1 MNEGGVL
8 LKLRD
13 KKEILKSLKNEYE
26 KAELSMLDLF
36 SQTMTKEDLKD
47 IIRYSDYE
55 VKLSLNKP
63 EMSSKLAQAIEE
75 EFANILKV
83 ISSTELLELEKLIL
97 YNMSF
102 IDLDNDIEFLN
113 LKNKYSLKGFIYFL
127 DSKEHFPEK
136 ILVVP
141 KEIIN
146 ILIENIEKLDFE
158 LLEKR
163 ENIINII
170 IGLSNIYGVFE
181 INHLKF
187 IFDNFGLSDIDDN
200 ILQECFENSH
210 LFNKIFNKVEE
221 YIVHEACMVDSSFN
235 EINKYAKSKEYYIPT
250 YEEVLRYAEHDLDME
265 RKSYLE
271 VFDYLKILT
280 KNAYFDVNEVAF
292 MVYDLCI
299 MDATVEDIIESINSS
314 GVVFDEKS
322 QLKEMLSLVIN
333 LNNDSRKWI
342 NRGFTS
348 NELRNKNTDD
358 VLIINKE
365 KKKVGRNDP
374 CPCGSGKKYKK
385 CCMLNDI

>member
-1 MNEGGVL
+1 M

-13 KKEILKSLKNEYE
+13 KKEMLKGLKNEYE

-36 SQTMTKEDLKD
+36 SQTMTKDDLKD
-47 IIRYSDYE
+47 IIRYCGYE

-63 EMSSKLAQAIEE
+63 EMSSSLAQTIEE
-75 EFANILKV
+75 EFVNILKF
-83 ISSTELLELEKLIL
+83 ISSSELLELEKLIL

-127 DSKEHFPEK
+127 DNKEHLNEK

-146 ILIENIEKLDFE
+146 IIIDNIEKLDFE

-170 IGLSNIYGVFE
+170 TGLVNIYGVFE
-181 INHLKF
+181 LNHLKLLL
-187 IFDNFGLSDIDDN
+187 DEFGFKDIDYN
-200 ILQECFENSH
+200 ILQECFKNSI
-210 LFNKIFNKVEE
+210 LFNKIFDKVDE
-221 YIVHEACMVDSSFN
+221 YVVHEACLVDLSYN
-235 EINKYAKSKEYYIPT
+235 EIIKYAKSKEYYIPT
-250 YEEVLRYAEHDLDME
+250 YEEVLRYAEHDLDIE

-271 VFDYLKILT
+271 VFDYLKKLT

-299 MDATVEDIIESINSS
+299 MDVTVEDIIEFINSS
-314 GVVFDEKS
+314 GVVFDTKN

-342 NRGFTS
+342 NKGFTTS
-348 NELRNKNTDD
+348 ELLKKNSDY
-358 VLIINKE
+358 VIEQNKE
-365 KKKVGRNDP
+365 KKKVGRNES

-385 CCMLNDI
+385 CCMLNDN